1 MCLTVPMRVRSV
13 EGLAAHCEAKGTE
26 RTVSLMLMQHESVQP
41 GDMLVVHL
49 GHALHKIAPEEALAI
64 WALYDEML
72 AAADGADAAN
82 AADAADAADATHRS
96 EA

>member
-1 MCLTVPMRVRSV
+1 MCLTVPMRVRSI

-26 RTVSLMLMQHESVQP
+26 RTVSLMLMQHETVQP

-49 GHALHKIAPEEALAI
+49 GHALHKIAPEEAQAI

-72 AAADGADAAN
+72 AAADGADAA
-82 AADAADAADATHRS
+82 DPTDRS